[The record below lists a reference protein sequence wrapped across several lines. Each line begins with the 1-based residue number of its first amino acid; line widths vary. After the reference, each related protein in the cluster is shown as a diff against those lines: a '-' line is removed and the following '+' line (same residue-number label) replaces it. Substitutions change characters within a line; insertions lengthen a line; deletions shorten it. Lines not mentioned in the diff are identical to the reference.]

1 MSSTQTETVT
11 ETVSPLAKFS
21 TPKDLVDFS
30 GMTFGDWRD
39 EFHKNGCVV
48 LKGVIPPE
56 KAQYYREKQLKWL
69 HNFELGF
76 DENDESTWTA
86 EHLPV
91 SFKGGYVNT
100 ASSIRTLT
108 NRLQHVLCIWFPT

>member
-56 KAQYYREKQLKWL
+56 KAQYYSDTINEFAKCVAKTPRAKSINGILKS
-69 HNFELGF
+69 F
-76 DENDESTWTA
+76 TA
-86 EHLPV
+86 CPMRT
-91 SFKGGYVNT
+91 K
-100 ASSIRTLT
+100 ASKEPDLA
-108 NRLQHVLCIWFPT
+108 CP